1 MNNTLGGAWSY
12 SQLGQKFRER
22 SGITYLMDDLNQGLL
37 NPEAIML
44 GGGNPAA
51 IPEMEAYL
59 NRACRAL
66 LDEGHLCRAISNYD
80 GPEGQS
86 AFRRDLA
93 GFLRRQYGW
102 PITERNITLTNGS
115 QNSFFYLFNILA
127 GRRPDGSH
135 KKILLPLT
143 PEYIGYFDL
152 GIEEPIFASCAPKVE
167 FLGDQLFKYHI
178 DFDKLPTLHTGS
190 SIAAICASRPTN
202 PTGNVLT
209 DEELERLSALAKE
222 QNIPLIL
229 DNAYGTP
236 FPDIIFTEAR
246 PFWDE
251 NCILCLSLSKLGLPG
266 LRCGIVVASEEL
278 CRILAN
284 MNGIIGLA
292 PGSLGPALAHYM
304 LRNDDLL
311 RLSREIVQPFYRKKS
326 RLALDI
332 VRELLCDERVRIH
345 KSEGAMFLWLWF
357 DELPISTIE
366 LYRRL
371 KARGLLVVPGEY
383 FFPQRED
390 PKFQL
395 PHQCLRIN
403 YVREA
408 EQLRRGIQILAEE
421 VERAYGQNQSE
432 AKGATQAA
440 TQVVTKGA
448 GR

>member
-1 MNNTLGGAWSY
+1 MNNFY
-12 SQLGQKFRER
+12 SRLGQKFRKR
-22 SGITYLMDDLNQGLL
+22 SGITYLMDDLNQGLR

-44 GGGNPAA
+44 GGGNPAT

-59 NRACRAL
+59 NRACCAL
-66 LDEGHLCRAISNYD
+66 LNEGHLCRAISNYD

-86 AFRRDLA
+86 AFRSDLA
-93 GFLRRQYGW
+93 EFLRQQYGW

-127 GRRPDGSH
+127 GRQPDGSL

-178 DFDKLPTLHTGS
+178 DFAALPHADS

-209 DEELERLSALAKE
+209 DEEIERLSALAKQ

-246 PFWDE
+246 PFWDP

-266 LRCGIVVASEEL
+266 LRCGIVVANEEL
-278 CRILAN
+278 CQILAN

-292 PGSLGPALAHYM
+292 PGSLGPVLAHYM
-304 LRNDDLL
+304 LRSGDLL
-311 RLSREIVQPFYRKKS
+311 RLSREVVQPFYREKS

-332 VRELLCDERVRIH
+332 VRESLCDDRVRIH

-357 DELPISTIE
+357 QELPIPTLE
-366 LYRRL
+366 LYQRL

-383 FFPQRED
+383 FFPKFED
-390 PKFQL
+390 PTFAL
-395 PHQCLRIN
+395 PHECLRIN
-403 YVREA
+403 YVREP
-408 EQLRRGIQILAEE
+408 EPLRRGIQILAEE
-421 VERAYGQNQSE
+421 VERAYSQS
-432 AKGATQAA
+432 
-440 TQVVTKGA
+440 KGA

>member
-1 MNNTLGGAWSY
+1 MNDTLGGSWSY
-12 SQLGQKFRER
+12 SRLGQKFRER
-22 SGITYLMDDLNQGLL
+22 SGITHLMDDLNQGLL

-44 GGGNPAA
+44 GGGNPAT
-51 IPEMEAYL
+51 IPKMQAYL
-59 NRACRAL
+59 NRACGTL
-66 LDEGHLCRAISNYD
+66 LDEGHLCRAIANYD

-93 GFLRRQYGW
+93 RFLRQQYGW

-127 GRRPDGSH
+127 GRQPDGSD
-135 KKILLPLT
+135 KKILLPLI

-152 GIEEPIFASCAPKVE
+152 GIEQDIFASCAPKVE
-167 FLGDQLFKYHI
+167 FLKNQLFKYHI
-178 DFDKLPTLHTGS
+178 DFDRLPLDS
-190 SIAAICASRPTN
+190 SVAAICASRPTN

-209 DEELERLSALAKE
+209 DQELERLSALAK
-222 QNIPLIL
+222 QQGIPLIL

-251 NCILCLSLSKLGLPG
+251 NCILCMSLSKLGLPG
-266 LRCGIVVASEEL
+266 LRCGIVVANKEL
-278 CRILAN
+278 CQILAN

-311 RLSREIVQPFYRKKS
+311 RLSHEVVQPFYREKS
-326 RLALDI
+326 ELALDI
-332 VRELLCDERVRIH
+332 VRESLRDERVRIH

-366 LYRRL
+366 LYQRL
-371 KARGLLVVPGEY
+371 KARGLLIVPGEY
-383 FFPQRED
+383 FFPKLQD
-390 PKFQL
+390 PDFQM
-395 PHQCLRIN
+395 PHQCLRMN
-403 YVREA
+403 YV
-408 EQLRRGIQILAEE
+408 QQPDKLRRGIHILAEE
-421 VERAYGQNQSE
+421 VERAYREGPQ
-432 AKGATQAA
+432 
-440 TQVVTKGA
+440 
-448 GR
+448 R